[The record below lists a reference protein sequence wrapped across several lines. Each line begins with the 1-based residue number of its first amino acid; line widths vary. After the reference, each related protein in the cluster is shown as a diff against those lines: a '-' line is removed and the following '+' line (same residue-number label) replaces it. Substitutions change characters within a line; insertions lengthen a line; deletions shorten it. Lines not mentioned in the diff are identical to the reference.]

1 MNEYEYKISG
11 EWTGPVPADRI
22 RELVTN
28 GTLNPYDFIR
38 GNGEKS
44 MISKHGEFTNFRED
58 WVKLRSVRV
67 KLDQLWKTK
76 RDALL
81 AKITGTE
88 PEEKLSELQN
98 NNPTINKIIDECK
111 NYWRKEPDGL
121 EVDGIKEKGALNIEI
136 KKRIRGAVPVPVLK
150 DLLVPIDNEP
160 ELNDA
165 NYQAKRIVVRD
176 WLRDKSLA
184 AEFGV
189 YVFEKHDDIIYVGQ
203 TAPPNNGGGFE
214 RRIIDGHFTNRE
226 EWCQKCTTIRVFKL
240 NQNVGKGTPD
250 DKCRAL
256 ERLIL
261 FYKFGNQ
268 DTLLNQQK
276 GASHSSMD
284 EIDKFINSEINKLVN

>member
-11 EWTGPVPADRI
+11 EWTGPVSADRI

-88 PEEKLSELQN
+88 PEERLSELQN
-98 NNPTINKIIDECK
+98 NDPTINKIIDECK

-121 EVDGIKEKGALNIEI
+121 EGGGIKEKGALNIEI
-136 KKRIRGAVPVPVLK
+136 RKRIREGVPVPVLK
-150 DLLVPIDNEP
+150 DLLIPIDNEP
-160 ELNDA
+160 TLNAA
-165 NYQAKRIVVRD
+165 NYEAKRIVVRD
-176 WLRDKSLA
+176 WLRETHLA
-184 AEFGV
+184 LDFGV
-189 YVFEKHDDIIYVGQ
+189 YVFEKHDNIIYVGQ
-203 TAPPNNGGGFE
+203 TAPNGGGFE
-214 RRIIDGHFTNRE
+214 KRIIGGHFQKEE

-240 NQNVGKGTPD
+240 NQNVGTGTTVER
-250 DKCRAL
+250 CRAL

-268 DTLLNQQK
+268 DTLLNQQQ
-276 GASHSSMD
+276 GTSHSSMD
-284 EIDKFINSEINKLVN
+284 EIEKFINSEINKLVN